1 MKSAV
6 EKVLVWIGKACKWLL
21 ILWACYLA
29 VCAVV
34 SWTEKPA
41 EPEHRGLEWVRE
53 ESELLGYEIN
63 EDRIRVRYS
72 VRLVNHDP
80 DVDWKLEYFTLKF
93 TPKAVNGWLKYED
106 YYICTLENGESSMV
120 LKGGESREIIL
131 VFDGEYFHGE
141 VPDELPLPRNLLYM
155 MSIHHD
161 ASQLA
166 ESAPN

>member
-6 EKVLVWIGKACKWLL
+6 EKALVFVGQVCKWLL

-34 SWTEKPA
+34 SCNEKPI

-53 ESELLGYEIN
+53 ESRLLDYDII

-93 TPKAVNGWLKYED
+93 TPKFVNGWLKYED
-106 YYICTLENGESSMV
+106 YYICTLENGESSMI
-120 LKGGESREIIL
+120 LKGGESSEITL
-131 VFDGEYFHGE
+131 VFDGEYFRGE

-161 ASQLA
+161 ASQPS
-166 ESAPN
+166 ESDSN